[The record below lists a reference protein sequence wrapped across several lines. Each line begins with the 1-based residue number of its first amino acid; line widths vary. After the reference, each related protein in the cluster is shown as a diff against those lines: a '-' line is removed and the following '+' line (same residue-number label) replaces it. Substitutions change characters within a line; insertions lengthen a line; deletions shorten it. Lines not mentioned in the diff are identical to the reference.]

1 MGERMF
7 KTLIT
12 HYILETCIDILMSNI
27 KKNFAQKPK
36 VEKPRGVFDLWINTD
51 GSIGMASLS
60 PANRLYISREIE
72 RINRIC
78 ENTDFIS
85 MYGAVS
91 KNV

>member
-27 KKNFAQKPK
+27 KKNFAQKPE
-36 VEKPRGVFDLWINTD
+36 VENPCDMFELWINTD
-51 GSIGMASLS
+51 DSIGMDSLS

-78 ENTDFIS
+78 ETIQN
-85 MYGAVS
+85 
-91 KNV
+91 

>member
-1 MGERMF
+1 MF

-12 HYILETCIDILMSNI
+12 HYILETCIDVLMSNI
-27 KKNFAQKPK
+27 KKNFSMPE

-60 PANRLYISREIE
+60 PANRLYLSREIE

-85 MYGAVS
+85 MYGVVS

>member
-12 HYILETCIDILMSNI
+12 HYILETCINVLMSNI
-27 KKNFAQKPK
+27 KKNFSMPE
-36 VEKPRGVFDLWINTD
+36 VEKPYELWINTD